1 MQVVEGRTVTS
12 MDAAAF
18 ERLAASFERVV
29 VDVGTGDGLFCYHLA
44 VSDPATLYVGC
55 DPVAGNMAEVARR
68 GRRKAARG
76 GVGNLLLVVATAE
89 APPGALRGQASELYC
104 VLPWGRLLAGIVTG
118 DAEILDGLRALA
130 KRGAHVHVYL
140 NAGVWDRRTP
150 LDVQDLPALTPAYVE
165 HTLVPAYA
173 ACGLEVTEHTDALP
187 AEVNALRSKWA
198 RRLTHGGGGRFVR
211 IEAVAR

>member
-1 MQVVEGRTVTS
+1 MQVVEGRSVTS
-12 MDAAAF
+12 MGAGAF
-18 ERLAASFERVV
+18 DDLAASFDRVV

-44 VSDPATLYVGC
+44 AADPTTLYVGC

-68 GRRKAARG
+68 SRRKPARG

-89 APPGALRGQASELYC
+89 APPDELRGRAAEVYC

-118 DAEILDGLRALA
+118 DAEVLGGLRAVA
-130 KRGAHVHVYL
+130 RSGAPVHVYL

-150 LDVQDLPALTPAYVE
+150 LDVQDLPELTPDYVE
-165 HTLVPAYA
+165 GTLVPAYA
-173 ACGLEVTEHTDALP
+173 ACGLTVTEHADAPP

-211 IEAVAR
+211 LEAVAC